1 MMVEL
6 NEQQTDLVEQL
17 IEESE
22 LSYHPFKEELLDH
35 LCSDI
40 ESRMAEG
47 NAFPAAIAQTF
58 DTFPKDEIKEIE
70 EQILNSINR
79 KHVIMKKVSL
89 LALASLLLCSTFIW
103 AHQQEPPSI
112 SPLGQSFE
120 ITSGFGQRIHPI
132 YKNKRMHRGVDFRA
146 PAGTP
151 VMATSDGKVI
161 KAGETYGYGIR
172 IIIQHDDSYQTLYA
186 QLSSLDVEEGQEV
199 KKGEVIGK
207 VGSSGLSTAPH
218 LHYEVRKDGKVED
231 PEKYLQP

>member
-6 NEQQTDLVEQL
+6 NEQQTDIVEQL
-17 IEESE
+17 IDESE

-40 ESRMAEG
+40 ESRMQEG
-47 NAFPAAIAQTF
+47 DAFSSAIAQAF

-70 EQILNSINR
+70 EQILSSINQ
-79 KHVIMKKVSL
+79 KHAIMKKVSL

-103 AHQQEPPSI
+103 AHQQDPPDM

-172 IIIQHDDSYQTLYA
+172 IIIQHDESYQTLYA
-186 QLSSLDVEEGQEV
+186 QLSELNVEEGQEV

-231 PEKYLQP
+231 PEQYLNP